1 MTVQLH
7 QFDIDWDLPNPSP
20 FCLKLETWLRLAEI
34 EYETVPWVPGASPTS
49 KAPFVVVDGETIA
62 DSSTIVRELTAR
74 FGIQLDAQLDPVQ
87 RAQAV
92 LIRRTLEEHTYFALI
107 RDRWLDD
114 TMWADYRQIIG
125 QTIPALVRTPVSAFL
140 RRKVRSMVHAQGLGR
155 LPQEEVWSRAIEDV
169 DAVLALLGDS
179 PYVFGDAPT
188 SVDAVVYAFFALLI
202 HPIGRG
208 RLSEH
213 CRKQPALTA
222 YVERMAAR
230 VWPS

>member
-20 FCLKLETWLRLAEI
+20 FCLKLETWLRLAGI
-34 EYETVPWVPGASPTS
+34 AYSTVPWAPGASPNG

-62 DSSTIVRELTAR
+62 DSSTIVRELTQR
-74 FGIQLDAQLDPVQ
+74 FGIELDAQLSELQ
-87 RAQAV
+87 RAQSV

-114 TMWADYRQIIG
+114 RMWVDYRQIIG
-125 QTIPALVRTPVSAFL
+125 QTMPALVRAPVSAYL
-140 RRKVRSMVHAQGLGR
+140 RRKVRSMIHAQGLGR
-155 LPQEEVWSRAIEDV
+155 LPQDEVWSRAIEDV
-169 DAVLALLGDS
+169 NAVLAILGDT
-179 PYVFGDAPT
+179 PYVFGDEPS
-188 SVDAVVYAFFALLI
+188 SVDAVVYAFFALLA

-208 RLSEH
+208 RLSDH
-213 CRKQPALTA
+213 CRNQPTLTA

-230 VWPS
+230 VWAD